1 MFEIM
6 KAKVLAP
13 QVKLFEI
20 SAPLIA
26 NKFQAGQFIILRLQ
40 EGGERIPLTIADA
53 NAKAGTITIVAQGIG
68 NTTKKLNELTAGQS
82 INDVVGPLGKPSH
95 IEKVGTVVVVGGGV
109 GTAIAYPTAK
119 AFKNAG
125 NRVITIIG
133 GRSKELIIL
142 ENEVRAISDE
152 LIITTDDGSYGVK
165 GLVTDALKEIIAK
178 ETVNEVLAI
187 GPIPMMRALSE
198 VTRPHNIKTV
208 VSLNPIMIDGTG
220 MCGGCRVNVGGK
232 TLFACVDGPEFDA
245 HLVDFTVL
253 SSRNKAYHTQERKD
267 SDQTHTENPPH
278 PHRQLSKGCHLAELE
293 GVNLDFATITAKDR
307 LKIPRS
313 KMHEEPANERRHNFK
328 EVNTGLTLEE
338 AKREAL
344 RCLNCKHAPCVQGC
358 PVGINIPK
366 FLGLLAEGRLEES
379 YEVLRKDNCL
389 PAITGRVC
397 PQENQCEGVCVR
409 AKKETDGAVGI
420 GYLERFVADWA
431 RENLKAQKVES
442 KTPTGKRVAIVGSG
456 PAGLAV
462 AGDLISFGHHVEVFE
477 ALHEMGGVL
486 TYGIPEFRLPK
497 DIVREQINGL
507 KKEGVVFVPNIV
519 IGKTLTVDELFKTF
533 DAVFIGTGAGLPLFL
548 NIKGED
554 LNGVY
559 SANEFLTRANLMKA
573 YDFPNNA
580 TPVYDC
586 SGKDVAVFGGGNTA
600 MDAVRTSLRLGAR
613 KAYLIYRRTEKEMP
627 ARLEELHHAKQE
639 GTEILELSAPL
650 DFVGGAEHQLTG
662 VRLQKM
668 RLGEPDASGRCR
680 PIPIEGSEYVLPIS
694 MAIVAIGNGSNPLI
708 SYTSPDIKT
717 NKYGNLIANEE
728 NLKTTKKGVF
738 AGGDI
743 VSGGATVILA
753 MGAGRKAAKAIDEYL
768 VTGLW

>member
-1 MFEIM
+1 MFEIR
-6 KAKVLAP
+6 KAKALAP
-13 QVKLFEI
+13 NVKLFEI
-20 SAPLIA
+20 QAPLIA
-26 NKFQAGQFIILRLQ
+26 NKFKAGQFIILRLKDS
-40 EGGERIPLTIADA
+40 GERVPLTIADA
-53 NAKAGTITIVAQGIG
+53 NPEKGTITLVVQGIG
-68 NTTKKLNELTAGQS
+68 RTTKRLNDLVEG
-82 INDVVGPLGKPSH
+82 DVISDIVGPLGKASH
-95 IEKVGTVVVVGGGV
+95 IEKVGTVVVIGGGV

-119 AFKNAG
+119 AFKKAG

-133 GRSKELIIL
+133 GRNKELVIL
-142 ENEVRAISDE
+142 EDEVKAISDE
-152 LIITTDDGSYGVK
+152 VRITTDDGSYGVK
-165 GLVTDALKEIIAK
+165 GIVTDALKEIIAR
-178 ETVNEVLAI
+178 ESVHEVLAI
-187 GPIPMMRALSE
+187 GPIPMMKAISD
-198 VTRPHNIKTV
+198 VTRPSNIKTT

-245 HLVDFTVL
+245 HQVDFTTL
-253 SSRNKAYHTQERKD
+253 SARNRAYHTQERQDVVETKK
-267 SDQTHTENPPH
+267 EEA

-293 GVNLDFATITAKDR
+293 GVNLDFATITVKDR
-307 LKIPRS
+307 LKIPRA
-313 KMHEEPANERRHNFK
+313 KMHEQDASIRRHNFK

-344 RCLNCKHAPCVQGC
+344 RCLNCKHAPCVGGC
-358 PVGINIPK
+358 PVGINIPQ
-366 FLGLLAEGRLEES
+366 FLSLLAQGRLEES
-379 YEVLRKDNCL
+379 YMVLRQDNCL
-389 PAITGRVC
+389 PAVTGRVC
-397 PQENQCEGVCVR
+397 PQENQCEGVCIR
-409 AKKETDGAVGI
+409 AKNKCDGAVGV

-431 RENLKAQKVES
+431 RENIPSQKIE
-442 KTPTGKRVAIVGSG
+442 KKKETGKRVAIVGSG

-462 AGDLISFGHHVEVFE
+462 AGDLVSFGHHVEVFE

-497 DIVREQINGL
+497 DIVRQQIDGL
-507 KKEGVVFVPNIV
+507 KKEGVVFVPNVV
-519 IGKTLTVDELFKTF
+519 IGKTLTVDELMKTF
-533 DAVFIGTGAGLPLFL
+533 DSVFIGTGAGLPLFM

-573 YDFPNNA
+573 YDFPNND

-586 SGKDVAVFGGGNTA
+586 RGKDVAVFGGGNTA

-627 ARLEELHHAKQE
+627 ARLEELHHAKEE
-639 GTEILELSAPL
+639 GTEIIELSAPMH
-650 DFVGGAEHQLTG
+650 FIGGDQHDLKG
-662 VRLQKM
+662 VCLQKM
-668 RLGEPDASGRCR
+668 QLGEADESGRRR
-680 PIPIEGSEYVLPIS
+680 PVVIPGSEYNLDIG

-717 NKYGNLIANEE
+717 NKWGNLIANEE
-728 NLKTTKKGVF
+728 TLKTTKKGVF

-743 VSGGATVILA
+743 VTGGATVILA
-753 MGAGRKAAKAIDEYL
+753 MGAGRKAAKAIHEYL